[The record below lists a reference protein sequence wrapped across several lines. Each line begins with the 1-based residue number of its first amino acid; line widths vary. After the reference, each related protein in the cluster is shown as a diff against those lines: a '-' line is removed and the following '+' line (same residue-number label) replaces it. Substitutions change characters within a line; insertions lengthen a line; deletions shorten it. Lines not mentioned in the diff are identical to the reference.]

1 MILLEKINGKKIVIN
16 AELIETIEET
26 PDSVITFTNG
36 KKILVKNSLEDIV
49 RRVIEYKRKISHIFK
64 KLLKGIPGVL
74 LNCFILE

>member
-49 RRVIEYKRKISHIFK
+49 RRVIEYKRKIE
-64 KLLKGIPGVL
+64 
-74 LNCFILE
+74 LE